1 MQCSHLAFCF
11 RSPSVSSSPSHS
23 PRQPRKAMPSSAMG
37 PPPAPGPIDN
47 TVLVAVPTCKVV
59 TLTGEGGKLKRNLML
74 VRWRDFELVPDSL
87 WKALF
92 QWYGGAPALPRQVC
106 VCVHEG
112 LFVNF
117 KVTEDILLWYNSV
130 PMFVIN
136 WNCQHR
142 DHQHQNLFSL

>member
-1 MQCSHLAFCF
+1 
-11 RSPSVSSSPSHS
+11 
-23 PRQPRKAMPSSAMG
+23 MPISTVG

-47 TVLVAVPTCKVV
+47 TVLVAAPTCKVV

-106 VCVHEG
+106 EC
-112 LFVNF
+112 LYLYLIM
-117 KVTEDILLWYNSV
+117 KSCL
-130 PMFVIN
+130 
-136 WNCQHR
+136 
-142 DHQHQNLFSL
+142 

>member
-1 MQCSHLAFCF
+1 VPSCS
-11 RSPSVSSSPSHS
+11 V
-23 PRQPRKAMPSSAMG
+23 G

-47 TVLVAVPTCKVV
+47 TVLVATPACKVV

-106 VCVHEG
+106 E
-112 LFVNF
+112 
-117 KVTEDILLWYNSV
+117 
-130 PMFVIN
+130 
-136 WNCQHR
+136 
-142 DHQHQNLFSL
+142 SLQGSLV

>member
-1 MQCSHLAFCF
+1 M
-11 RSPSVSSSPSHS
+11 PVSTV
-23 PRQPRKAMPSSAMG
+23 G

-47 TVLVAVPTCKVV
+47 TVLVAAPTCKVV

-106 VCVHEG
+106 VCHHEV
-112 LFVNF
+112 LV
-117 KVTEDILLWYNSV
+117 VTDRTVTSV
-130 PMFVIN
+130 GIANISTTNITIHCHCKMPIRLIHKQIHGTQSVL
-136 WNCQHR
+136 R
-142 DHQHQNLFSL
+142 S

>member
-1 MQCSHLAFCF
+1 
-11 RSPSVSSSPSHS
+11 
-23 PRQPRKAMPSSAMG
+23 MPISTVG

-47 TVLVAVPTCKVV
+47 TILVAAPTCKVV

-106 VCVHEG
+106 VCVFMSHHKV
-112 LFVNF
+112 LFMNF
-117 KVTEDILLWYNSV
+117 KVTENHFLW
-130 PMFVIN
+130 
-136 WNCQHR
+136 
-142 DHQHQNLFSL
+142 